1 MSLFEST
8 LLSFCKPQSKFDLP
22 TLHHGSRERKNS
34 TEQIINVTLA
44 RIWTQVL
51 GSSRR
56 CSTNWAT
63 VSAGRFWILILIS
76 FSNLQPIPP
85 LSRLHVDF
93 SSTCIYIYI
102 CDGERILN
110 VMIMYTVYI
119 YMYIY
124 IYIYIHVYIYSIHY
138 HHIQYPFPITG
149 LGSCIHVQIYTNQ
162 NVIFTES
169 IYVHIISNSLAP
181 TSPASTFPPATILF
195 HLFFRLLPSFSVA
208 SSSIYL
214 SASHHPLPSSILP
227 ATVFFNGI
235 LFHLPFCLLPSS
247 SMASSF
253 IYLSACYRPLPW
265 HPLSS
270 TYSAC
275 YHPFPWHP
283 QFNNFSVM
291 ILPMNMDHCM
301 Q

>member
-1 MSLFEST
+1 MSTLLLHNLANMYRQWRGAEQNNFNSSLFNYLISLLNDRMQDIRPSLDTLYIYIYIFSIVIFHICMSLFEST

-93 SSTCIYIYI
+93 WSTCIYIYI
-102 CDGERILN
+102 
-110 VMIMYTVYI
+110 YI

-124 IYIYIHVYIYSIHY
+124 TVYIIITFNILSPS
-138 HHIQYPFPITG
+138 QGWAAASMSKFTPIKT
-149 LGSCIHVQIYTNQ
+149 
-162 NVIFTES
+162 
-169 IYVHIISNSLAP
+169 
-181 TSPASTFPPATILF
+181 
-195 HLFFRLLPSFSVA
+195 
-208 SSSIYL
+208 
-214 SASHHPLPSSILP
+214 
-227 ATVFFNGI
+227 
-235 LFHLPFCLLPSS
+235 
-247 SMASSF
+247 
-253 IYLSACYRPLPW
+253 
-265 HPLSS
+265 LSS
-270 TYSAC
+270 QSPYMC
-275 YHPFPWHP
+275 
-283 QFNNFSVM
+283 
-291 ILPMNMDHCM
+291 I
-301 Q
+301 